1 MEGDGRVRDIELAE
15 DLGFQERM
23 WRAQRISW
31 VIMGLLALAA
41 LLGLF
46 GGGPLAGASAG
57 GRGDPVSVAGY
68 ERFVRL
74 GSPTALRVRLDP
86 PPGRGEVRLWV
97 GGRYLEGVRL
107 QRITPEPAGARVDSG
122 GVLYTFRTSGGPAVV
137 TFDLEPDRAGLAE
150 GTLRSGGGRV
160 TFRQLVYP

>member
-31 VIMGLLALAA
+31 AVMAALALAA

-57 GRGDPVSVAGY
+57 GGEVSVPEY
-68 ERFVRL
+68 ERFVRF
-74 GSPTALRVRLDP
+74 GSPTTLRVRLEP
-86 PPGRGEVRLWV
+86 PAGGGEVRLWV
-97 GGRYLEGVRL
+97 EQGYLEGVRL
-107 QRITPEPAGARVDSG
+107 QRITPEPAGAEAARG
-122 GVLYTFRTSGGPAVV
+122 GVLYTFRASGGPAVV
-137 TFDLEPDRAGLAE
+137 TFDLEPDRAGLLE
-150 GTLRSGGGRV
+150 GSLRSGGGSV
-160 TFRQLVYP
+160 TLRQFVYP

>member
-23 WRAQRISW
+23 WRAQRILW
-31 VIMGLLALAA
+31 VVMAAIALAA

-57 GRGDPVSVAGY
+57 EPGDPVSVVEY

-74 GSPTALRVRLDP
+74 GSPTELRVRLEP
-86 PPGRGEVRLWV
+86 PAGSGEVRLRV
-97 GGRYLEGVRL
+97 ERGYLEGFRL
-107 QRITPEPAGARVDSG
+107 ERITPEPAGVRAVPG
-122 GVLYTFRTSGGPAVV
+122 GILYTLRTSGGPVVATLNLEPQRAGPVECILRSRSGSV
-137 TFDLEPDRAGLAE
+137 TFGQ
-150 GTLRSGGGRV
+150 
-160 TFRQLVYP
+160 FVYP